1 MRLVT
6 SVPGLGAITGGV
18 TATEIDTIGR
28 FPASEKL
35 CSYVCADWGQASTFH
50 IGTLDCSDRVVI

>member
-18 TATEIDTIGR
+18 TATEIDTIER
-28 FPASEKL
+28 FPTSEKL
-35 CSYVCADWGQASTFH
+35 CSYAGIVPRTHSSG
-50 IGTLDCSDRVVI
+50 G